1 MAAPEWISAFIEP
14 LNRLQIDYMIT
25 GAVGAMAYGE
35 PRATMDVDIVIR
47 LTGGQVPSFIA
58 SFPEAAFYCPPQEV
72 IHQEIARPAR
82 GQFNII
88 HRESGMKADFYP
100 VGRDDLHLRAL
111 ERRRV
116 VEGLSLA
123 PPEYVIVRKLEY
135 HREGQSSKHLRDVS
149 SILLAG
155 CPLDR
160 PWLETELARRGLMPV
175 WDEVRR
181 EARGDSASGAR
192 GTTDR

>member
-1 MAAPEWISAFIEP
+1 MAAPEWISTFVEP
-14 LNRLQIDYMIT
+14 LNRLQIVYMIT

-47 LTGGQVPSFIA
+47 LTGGQVPSFLA
-58 SFPEAAFYCPPQEV
+58 SFPEAAFYCPPEEV
-72 IHQEIARPAR
+72 MRQEIARPAR
-82 GQFNII
+82 GHFNII

-100 VGRDDLHLRAL
+100 VGRDDLQLRAL

-116 VEGLSLA
+116 VEEFSLA

-149 SILLAG
+149 SMLRAG
-155 CPLDR
+155 CQLDL
-160 PWLETELARRGLMPV
+160 PWLETELTRRGLMPI

-181 EARGDSASGAR
+181 EAIGDSASGSS
-192 GTTDR
+192 GN